1 MIPGYSR
8 LVQALLGTG
17 FGWFMTALGAA
28 MVWPLE
34 ALGTTPARQRLF
46 LDAALGASAGIMLAA
61 SYWSLL
67 APAIE
72 EAEAIWPDQPNANW
86 VVATV
91 GFLLGGLVMVAAEE
105 YLPDDV
111 VASMAPSNLAVAE
124 VNSVR
129 EDEDQQ
135 AAADA
140 VAPRRRSSRRRR
152 STSKPTSS
160 SSRKKKKTPAKK
172 APSAEKF
179 LDEEA
184 RKRKLKSWKRIL
196 LLVIAISLHNA
207 PEGGAV
213 GVAFGA
219 LPEEHELEGGSS
231 VAGAASA
238 AAADKCEAAGCA
250 PPPGLGMTFASA
262 VNVAVGIGLQ
272 NFPEGLAVSLPLRRE
287 GCSIFTAFFWGQLSG
302 MVELFSGFI
311 GAYLVQYARVCLP
324 LALAGAAGAMV
335 YVVCS
340 ELIPEAH
347 GNGNDRAVNMGVMLG
362 FALMMSMDVALG

>member
-1 MIPGYSR
+1 MIQGYSR
-8 LVQALLGTG
+8 LVQALIGTG
-17 FGWFMTALGAA
+17 FGWFMTAAGAA

-34 ALGTTPARQRLF
+34 ALGTTPERQRLF
-46 LDAALGASAGIMLAA
+46 LDAALGGSAGIMLAA
-61 SYWSLL
+61 SYFSLL

-72 EAEAIWPDQPNANW
+72 EAENIWPDVENANW
-86 VVATV
+86 IVATA
-91 GFLLGGLVMVAAEE
+91 GFLLGGMLMVIAEE

-111 VASMAPSNLAVAE
+111 VAAMAPSNISPPFQTVGSDHSSTKD
-124 VNSVR
+124 VSDSNVK
-129 EDEDQQ
+129 
-135 AAADA
+135 
-140 VAPRRRSSRRRR
+140 VRRRRGKR
-152 STSKPTSS
+152 STSKSPSS
-160 SSRKKKKTPAKK
+160 SGKRKRKSMPVRVET
-172 APSAEKF
+172 S
-179 LDEEA
+179 LTEEE

-219 LPEEHELEGGSS
+219 LPQVKGQDSPSDNVVDELLASKCLSEGCS
-231 VAGAASA
+231 
-238 AAADKCEAAGCA
+238 
-250 PPPGLGMTFASA
+250 PPQESGLTFGGA
-262 VNVAVGIGLQ
+262 VNVALGIGLQ

-324 LALAGAAGAMV
+324 VALAGAAGAMV

-347 GNGNDRAVNMGVMLG
+347 GNGNDKAVNAGVMLG

>member
-1 MIPGYSR
+1 MR
-8 LVQALLGTG
+8 
-17 FGWFMTALGAA
+17 
-28 MVWPLE
+28 
-34 ALGTTPARQRLF
+34 RLF

-61 SYWSLL
+61 SYFSLL

-72 EAEAIWPDQPNANW
+72 EAENIWPDEPHAAW

-91 GFLLGGLVMVAAEE
+91 GFLLGGLVMVFAEE

-111 VASMAPSNLAVAE
+111 VASMAPSTLPRPRQTEGETAP
-124 VNSVR
+124 SSKVR
-129 EDEDQQ
+129 K
-135 AAADA
+135 
-140 VAPRRRSSRRRR
+140 RRSSGRSGR
-152 STSKPTSS
+152 STSKPA
-160 SSRKKKKTPAKK
+160 SSRKPKRRRGKSSDADTPDD
-172 APSAEKF
+172 AE
-179 LDEEA
+179 

-219 LPEEHELEGGSS
+219 LPEEQEAGGVGSADDA
-231 VAGAASA
+231 VAS
-238 AAADKCEAAGCA
+238 KCEAAGCA
-250 PPPGLGMTFASA
+250 APGQTGMTFSSA
-262 VNVAVGIGLQ
+262 VNVAIGIGLQ

-311 GAYLVQYARVCLP
+311 GAYLVQYARLCLP

-347 GNGNDRAVNMGVMLG
+347 GNGNDRSVNMGVMLG
-362 FALMMSMDVALG
+362 FALMMSMDVGLG